1 MPRDARPLLA
11 RRYPVLV
18 TVRLCEG
25 LTSLRRAALL
35 PVLQRAF
42 TRASE
47 RPQFRVVHASIQ
59 SNHVHL
65 LVEARDAESLAHGMC
80 GLQVRIARGLN
91 RVWRR
96 RGKVQADRY
105 HARVLRTPIEVR
117 RALVYVLQNARK
129 HGCGGPGVDPYSS
142 GPWFDGW
149 REPPDARDRGFA
161 LRHDSPFASARTWLL
176 RVGWR
181 KHGLIGLGESPSA

>member
-1 MPRDARPLLA
+1 MPRDARPILA
-11 RRYPVLV
+11 MRFPVLV
-18 TVRLCEG
+18 TMRLCEG
-25 LTSLRRAALL
+25 LPSLRRDLSL
-35 PVLQRAF
+35 PVLHRSFA
-42 TRASE
+42 RASE
-47 RPQFRVVHASIQ
+47 HPPFRVVHASIQ

-65 LVEARDAESLAHGMC
+65 LVEAREAESLAHGMC

-96 RGKVQADRY
+96 SGKVLADRY
-105 HARVLRTPIEVR
+105 HARVLRTPNEVR

-129 HGCGGPGVDPYSS
+129 HGCGGPAVDAYSS

-149 REPPDARDRGFA
+149 REPPDKRDRGFA
-161 LRHDSPFASARTWLL
+161 LGLDSPFAPARTWLL

-181 KHGLIGLGESPSA
+181 RHGLIGIEESPST